1 MDKTTIAIPGASLLI
16 ALGGYM
22 TTVTAV
28 ADDAK
33 EIETRLRAVEVEQ
46 AEQGAEAVKLT
57 NALQRLDKLEQIV
70 SENAKQLNKLSQDMA
85 RVCEATGARCG
96 N

>member
-1 MDKTTIAIPGASLLI
+1 MDKTTIAIPGASSLI

-22 TTVTAV
+22 ATVTAV

-70 SENAKQLNKLSQDMA
+70 SENAKQLNKLSQDIA